1 MMAGGLS
8 HLFIGGN
15 IHLLNIGEISFM
27 TQSWIRKGFKKLKKK
42 NNKALDRKI
51 LYYKFDSFIQKTS
64 HICLLFYFVLILI
77 IFGYKKW
84 DLSIA
89 SLSLLLLIVSFFK
102 KKFHSQYLYELLLI
116 LTLFFGI
123 FLFVFIVKSIPYEE
137 IIARVVSIISLIISV
152 IIEFHGILLYD
163 KSRTQDAIEKL
174 QSQKKK

>member
-1 MMAGGLS
+1 MS

-42 NNKALDRKI
+42 NNKALDKKI

-116 LTLFFGI
+116 LTLFFWNFSLCI
-123 FLFVFIVKSIPYEE
+123 YCKIYSLRRNNCACSFNNFIDYICNY
-137 IIARVVSIISLIISV
+137 
-152 IIEFHGILLYD
+152 
-163 KSRTQDAIEKL
+163 
-174 QSQKKK
+174 